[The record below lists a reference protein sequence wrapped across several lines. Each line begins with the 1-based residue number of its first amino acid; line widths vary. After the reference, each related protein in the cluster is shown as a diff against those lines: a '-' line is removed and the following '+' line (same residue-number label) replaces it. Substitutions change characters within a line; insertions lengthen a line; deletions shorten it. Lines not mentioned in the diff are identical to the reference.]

1 MENWDDYFIKMAK
14 LVATKSKDPSTQ
26 CGCVIVAADNSVLST
41 GYNGLPRGMEYS
53 PEKLERPFKYK
64 VMVHSEQNAIF
75 NAARNGIRLQ
85 GGTAYITDIPC
96 HECARG
102 LVQCGIVRIVVP
114 IPSKLRLR
122 QDWQQSFFA
131 SKQIMEECGVELS
144 EIEDERRRDAR
155 STGRRT

>member
-1 MENWDDYFIKMAK
+1 MSDWDDYFLRMAK
-14 LVATKSKDPSTQ
+14 LVSSKSKDTSTQ

-122 QDWQQSFFA
+122 KDWQVSFNA
-131 SKQIMEECGVELS
+131 AKQIMKECGVQLS
-144 EIEDERRRDAR
+144 EVPIDGRDAR
-155 STGRRT
+155 RST